1 MRVLIADKLPEKSIE
16 ALRQAGHTAIVKN
29 CSGDQLQE
37 ALIAHGIESLVV
49 RSTKVTRKMI
59 QIASSLELIVRAGA
73 GYDSIDIETASEYG
87 VFVANCPGKNASAVA
102 ELTIGLIVSLDR
114 WIPDNVSDAR
124 AGKWQKGKY
133 AKARGLKGRVLG
145 LVGMGR
151 IGQLVAEMARGVG
164 LEVVAWSR
172 SLTPESAA
180 AWGVGY
186 ADSPVE
192 VAAQSDI
199 VSLHV
204 ASTPSTF
211 CLANKDFFAAMRPGA
226 FFVNTT
232 RGSVVDETALLT
244 ALDEHGIRAALDV
257 FANEPSYKA
266 GALTTHL
273 HKHPSVYL
281 THHIGASTAQAQEA
295 TGDEAVNVIDTYA
308 NTGVAPNCV
317 NIAVQSSATHLLT
330 VRHLDKVGVLAR
342 VLDLVRKCNLNVQ
355 EMENQVFAGSV
366 NAAVARIRVV
376 GKPPEELSGL
386 LKDIQDVLAVSQI
399 KL

>member
-16 ALRQAGHTAIVKN
+16 ALRQAGHTVVVEI
-29 CSGDQLQE
+29 CSADQLQE
-37 ALIAHGIESLVV
+37 ALVTHGIESLVV
-49 RSTKVTRKMI
+49 RSTKVTRSMI
-59 QIASSLELIVRAGA
+59 QHASSLELIVRAGA
-73 GYDSIDIETASEYG
+73 GYDSIDLEAASEFG

-102 ELTIGLIVSLDR
+102 ELTIGLVVSLDR

-124 AGKWQKGKY
+124 AGKWQKGRY

-145 LVGMGR
+145 LVGMGK
-151 IGQLVAEMARGVG
+151 IGQLVAQMAQGLG

-172 SLTPESAA
+172 SLTAESAA
-180 AWGVGY
+180 AFGVGFV
-186 ADSPVE
+186 DNPIQ

-204 ASTPSTF
+204 AATPSTF
-211 CLANKDFFAAMRPGA
+211 HLADRDFFAAMKPGTL
-226 FFVNTT
+226 FINTT
-232 RGSVVDETALLT
+232 RGSVVDENALLT
-244 ALDEHGIRAALDV
+244 ALDENGIRAALDV
-257 FANEPSYKA
+257 FADEPSYKE
-266 GALTTHL
+266 GPLTTQL

-295 TGDEAVNVIDTYA
+295 TGDEAARVIDTYA
-308 NTGVAPNCV
+308 NTGVVPNCV
-317 NIAVQSSATHLLT
+317 NIAVQSVATHLIT

-342 VLDLVRKCNLNVQ
+342 VLDRIRKCNLNVQ
-355 EMENQVFAGSV
+355 EMENQVFAGSM

-376 GKPPEELSGL
+376 GKPPEELSSL
-386 LKDIQDVLAVSQI
+386 LNNIQDVLAVSEI